1 MRKLELNLDSLQVD
15 SFHASLDEGSAAY
28 ARYHSE
34 LIYTVLGP
42 TEALS
47 CGGTCG
53 TCGGTD
59 CWA

>member
-1 MRKLELNLDSLQVD
+1 MQKLTLNVSELEID
-15 SFHASLDEGSAAY
+15 SFGIEQTASLAALPPTY
-28 ARYHSE
+28 NN
-34 LIYTVLGP
+34 TVLYN
-42 TEALS
+42 TQQVS

>member
-1 MRKLELNLDSLQVD
+1 MRKVSMDPAELKVD
-15 SFHASLDEGSAAY
+15 SFPTNQDNAY
-28 ARYHSE
+28 LLPYTYHD
-34 LIYTVLGP
+34 TVLRN

>member
-1 MRKLELNLDSLQVD
+1 MRKLPLDPTDLEID
-15 SFHASLDEGSAAY
+15 SFDLEPNASLALPPTYND
-28 ARYHSE
+28 
-34 LIYTVLGP
+34 TVLRD
-42 TEALS
+42 TQWLS